1 MQFDDLTDANFLM
14 FAMKEY
20 TNQQCTNIDEFY
32 DDLKK
37 IKYIKRL
44 INRFL
49 ESGKLKEILILNHL
63 IVFYNVFDNKA
74 ATRLLFFKIEE
85 KYWSVLKTFLIY
97 LSMMPEIVKG
107 IRGKDIISS
116 DIQLNQEV
124 IDKLRDFDGRDT

>member
-1 MQFDDLTDANFLM
+1 MRFDDLTDANFLM

-20 TNQQCTNIDEFY
+20 TNQQCTNIEEFY

-74 ATRLLFFKIEE
+74 ATRLLFFKIED

-107 IRGKDIISS
+107 IRGEDIISS

>member
-1 MQFDDLTDANFLM
+1 MIFDDLTDANFLM

-20 TNQQCTNIDEFY
+20 NNQQCTNIEEFY

-49 ESGKLKEILILNHL
+49 ENGKLKEILILNHL

-97 LSMMPEIVKG
+97 LSMMPETVKG

-124 IDKLRDFDGRDT
+124 IDTLRDFDGSA

>member
-1 MQFDDLTDANFLM
+1 MIFDDLTDANFLM

-20 TNQQCTNIDEFY
+20 SNQQCTNIDEFY

-49 ESGKLKEILILNHL
+49 ENGKLKEILILNHL

-97 LSMMPEIVKG
+97 LSMMPETVKG
-107 IRGKDIISS
+107 IRGEDIISS

-124 IDKLRDFDGRDT
+124 IDTLRDFDGSA

>member
-1 MQFDDLTDANFLM
+1 MIFDDLTDANFLM

-74 ATRLLFFKIEE
+74 ATRLLFFKIED

-97 LSMMPEIVKG
+97 LSMMPETVKG
-107 IRGKDIISS
+107 IRGEDIISS

-124 IDKLRDFDGRDT
+124 IDKLRDFDGSA